1 MPRLQFRRWLPAD
14 RAQRLLRK
22 TDGSAILE
30 FAISLPLLV
39 VFVVGI
45 YDFSGAF
52 NQKQKIEQAAQ
63 EGAIVAAAQP
73 TNDLTVGSSYNSQGG
88 PLSLQP
94 VVAAVFNSL
103 AGSGVLAQANQGSC
117 SLKPPLNVNQLP
129 QPGLTVGPFT
139 WVYTISGCSGY
150 PGDSNRG
157 CMSDSGNNLW
167 IVINRDW
174 IGPSV
179 SIQGETIAPVGTS
192 VTVSYDYH
200 WRFNSAIQ
208 LLFPDAGY
216 KPKTCISET
225 STVLNQS

>member
-1 MPRLQFRRWLPAD
+1 MPRLQFRRWLPAGP
-14 RAQRLLRK
+14 AQRLLRK

-63 EGAIVAAAQP
+63 EGAIIAAAQP
-73 TNDLTVGSSYNSQGG
+73 TSDLTTATPPG
-88 PLSLQP
+88 PASLQP
-94 VVAAVFNSL
+94 VVAAIFNSL
-103 AGSGVLAQANQGSC
+103 ASSGVLVQANQGNC
-117 SLKPPLNVNQLP
+117 SANPPLNVSQQP
-129 QPGLTVGPFT
+129 QPGLTPGPFT

-150 PGDSNRG
+150 PADANRG
-157 CMSDSGNNLW
+157 CMTDNQNNLW
-167 IVINRDW
+167 IVINRAW
-174 IGPSV
+174 APKV
-179 SIQGETIAPVGTS
+179 SSGSTATVPIGTS
-192 VTVSYDYH
+192 VTVAYDYH